1 MDELEKEIISSGI
14 KTFVKVEK
22 GGINIQEVHHFHQ
35 AKNGSDENGLMDD
48 DTLRDK
54 INKVLPLIKQNRHW
68 FCIIKVLMLRGQV
81 KNKDFKGAAE
91 RIRSLYPGGLDVEID
106 PADLQSMHIGSFMF
120 PLSEWNL
127 TDGPFK
133 REFEFKQYLS
143 LAQRFDS
150 LFD

>member
-35 AKNGSDENGLMDD
+35 ARNGVEEKGLLNDNE
-48 DTLRDK
+48 LRDR
-54 INKVLPLIKQNRHW
+54 INKVLPFIKQSRHW
-68 FCIIKVLMLRGQV
+68 FCIVKVLMLRGLV

-120 PLSEWNL
+120 PISEWTI
-127 TDGPFK
+127 TDSPFK
-133 REFEFKQYLS
+133 REFEFKQYLG
-143 LAQRFDS
+143 LAQRFDE